1 MIGRAGR
8 PGFDT
13 SAVAVVMVKADKK
26 DFYKRVRNAK
36 LFLDPS
42 AADRF

>member
-13 SAVAVVMVKADKK
+13 HALAVVMVKADKK
-26 DFYKRVRNAK
+26 DFYKRVSNTK
-36 LFLDPS
+36 LHF
-42 AADRF
+42 